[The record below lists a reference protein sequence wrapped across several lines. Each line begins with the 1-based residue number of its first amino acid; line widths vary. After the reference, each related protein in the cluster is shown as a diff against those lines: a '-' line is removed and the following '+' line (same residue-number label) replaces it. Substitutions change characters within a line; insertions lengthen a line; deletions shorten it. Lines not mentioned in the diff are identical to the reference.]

1 MSCNALD
8 ELTPEQVREIADEFS
23 IKFRVES
30 RGTYYTVT
38 DRRTNYST
46 IENKTRATDYKS
58 HMFITSLYLK
68 KIGKN
73 MRYLDQRD
81 VGREL
86 ADARRGYLYTLK
98 RKVVTMLSGFEF

>member
-30 RGTYYTVT
+30 RT